1 MKKLLALALS
11 LSLLGTFAPAL
22 VRAADADNAGKKR
35 PKLTEEQRKLR
46 KELLEKYD
54 ANKDGKLDFVTIDN
68 NSPGNVYLA
77 LGDGTGGFNSGG
89 TLATVDM
96 LASLWN
102 YLAGTI
108 LPEAAGLAVVG
119 AVINYSRKKPFMP
132 LVFPALAFL
141 SVTGLWKLVQAMV
154 G

>member
-1 MKKLLALALS
+1 LSISGTAKLM
-11 LSLLGTFAPAL
+11 
-22 VRAADADNAGKKR
+22 
-35 PKLTEEQRKLR
+35 Q
-46 KELLEKYD
+46 
-54 ANKDGKLDFVTIDN
+54 
-68 NSPGNVYLA
+68 
-77 LGDGTGGFNSGG
+77 GFNSGG

-132 LVFPALAFL
+132 LVFSALAFL